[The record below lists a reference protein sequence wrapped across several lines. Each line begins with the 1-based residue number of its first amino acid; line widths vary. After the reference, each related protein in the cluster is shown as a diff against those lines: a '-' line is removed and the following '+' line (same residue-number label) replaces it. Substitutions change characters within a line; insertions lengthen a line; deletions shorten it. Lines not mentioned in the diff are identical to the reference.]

1 MIVIKKF
8 FKELLWDLID
18 ILKFG
23 FLLFLFGFCLYKGL
37 SGIEQNR
44 INDQKELLTNGNRIE
59 SVVVDKE
66 FKEGFVVVNGSVAV
80 ADSDKYLI
88 KLYLNDLLKEIEVS
102 KDEYEAIEIG
112 KKLKVIEYKDKIIL
126 DK

>member
-1 MIVIKKF
+1 VIVIKKF

-18 ILKFG
+18 IFKFSLVL
-23 FLLFLFGFCLYKGL
+23 FLLGFCLYKGL

-44 INDQKELLTNGNRIE
+44 INSEKELITNGHHIE

-88 KLYLNDLLKEIEVS
+88 KLYLNDSLKEIEVS
-102 KDEYEAIEIG
+102 KDEYETIEIG